1 MYMNPQDAL
10 KTAEDLLKVAEQ
22 NLEDTR
28 GTGNFFDGLNAIA
41 SGLSTEGL
49 GPANAALVHGFQIMP
64 KKAEERREKREQEA
78 EEAVKRAQDRYDS
91 ELAEQRK
98 RRADIFEKRLE
109 HYAGVMDIGAM
120 EEALLGLG
128 DSPSA
133 AIMRGID
140 QSQRIAVPLPDKS
153 STRRGSKLDPKR
165 GSKLKTTNRDPYF
178 FVQGS
183 KL

>member
-1 MYMNPQDAL
+1 MYMNPHDAL

-28 GTGNFFDGLNAIA
+28 GTNNFFDGLNAIA
-41 SGLSTEGL
+41 AGLTTEGL

-64 KKAEERREKREQEA
+64 KKAEERRAKREEEA
-78 EEAVKRAQDRYDS
+78 EDAVKRAQERYDS
-91 ELAEQRK
+91 EVAEQRK
-98 RRADIFEKRLE
+98 RRAEIFEKRLE

-120 EEALLGLG
+120 EKALLGTG

-133 AIMRGID
+133 SIMKGIE
-140 QSQRIAVPLPDKS
+140 QAERMSDKS
-153 STRRGSKLDPKR
+153 STRRGSKLDTR
-165 GSKLKTTNRDPYF
+165 GSKLPSTNRDPYF